1 MKKGVKIFIGVFIA
15 ILLAIVGYL
24 VYQYMDLN
32 SKLNDPDYLI
42 NLQSEQQTMT
52 RERILSRL
60 SSILL
65 LPDEVNPK
73 IATITNLDELI
84 AENPEFYKN
93 AEDGDT
99 LVLFSELA
107 IIYRDSINKVINI
120 APIVQ
125 EAE

>member
-1 MKKGVKIFIGVFIA
+1 MKKGVKILIAVFIL

-24 VYQYMDLN
+24 VYQYIDLN

-42 NLQSEQQTMT
+42 NLQSEQQTLT
-52 RERILSRL
+52 RERIISRL

-73 IATITNLDELI
+73 VATITNLDELL

-125 EAE
+125 E

>member
-1 MKKGVKIFIGVFIA
+1 MKEGVKIFLGAFIL
-15 ILLAIVGYL
+15 ILLAVVGYL
-24 VYQYMDLN
+24 VYQYVDLN

-42 NLQSEQQTMT
+42 NLQSEQQTLT

-73 IATITNLDELI
+73 IATITNLDELL

-125 EAE
+125 E